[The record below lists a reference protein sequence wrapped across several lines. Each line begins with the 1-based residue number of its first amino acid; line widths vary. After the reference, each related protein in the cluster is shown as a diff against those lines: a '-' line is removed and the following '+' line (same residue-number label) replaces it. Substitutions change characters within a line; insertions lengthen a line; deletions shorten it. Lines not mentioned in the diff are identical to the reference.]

1 MPVGEVARARVR
13 CLRKRRQLDY
23 RSIETGDQ
31 NTTQVS
37 VLFNVRNKVII
48 EQYSE
53 ICFNATFNLMMYNI
67 FLFKLQ
73 PSFIS

>member
-1 MPVGEVARARVR
+1 VDVFL

-23 RSIETGDQ
+23 RSTETGHQ
-31 NTTQVS
+31 NTSQVS

-53 ICFNATFNLMMYNI
+53 ICFNATFNLIMYKA
-67 FLFKLQ
+67 FFFK
-73 PSFIS
+73 P